1 MKHSLLKPRPESVEE
16 DFEAICSYVHDKYRG
31 NALRRL
37 HAIERDALTTSM
49 HPQCNVFITIPAR
62 HNEQGLR
69 HTLELYAQQHAAK
82 QGPQFE
88 VDVLI
93 NGPQGV
99 DLFDSPAFT
108 DAFHAYE
115 QLGIPV
121 NVFLATYSA
130 QERQIGRI
138 RRDLAVLTLR
148 RMLNSGHANPGDAV
162 LVTNDADARDI
173 APEYVST
180 LAQRFASNP
189 SIAGATGFIDLP
201 DEDFRQDHVLFAAHR
216 MSQMIESIYRAKH
229 PYHPLT
235 MRGGSSAFRVRDYI
249 RAGGH
254 ASSRIS
260 EHRHL
265 YRSLAKDPTVC
276 IERLPRAGAT
286 IITDAR
292 RQVATLASGRPVT
305 NSYQNFGLPGDVA
318 EQYQAEVPQSPGRLL
333 DSGKFLHDLQEE
345 VRAMFGKFVSLH
357 QTFGEDAARQ
367 LFHRAAFFAGMKL
380 TFDEQ
385 GRVCVDNIDALSAG
399 IRGRW
404 SLAMTASAAEN
415 LADATPLPT
424 TVHSYA

>member
-1 MKHSLLKPRPESVEE
+1 MQSPLLKPRPECAEA
-16 DFEAICSYVHDKYRG
+16 DFEAICDYVHEKYRG

-37 HAIERDALTTSM
+37 HAIERDALTTPM
-49 HPQCNVFITIPAR
+49 HPGCNVFINIPAR
-62 HNEQGLR
+62 HSEQGLR
-69 HTLELYAQQHAAK
+69 HTLELYAGQHALER
-82 QGPQFE
+82 GVQFE
-88 VDVLI
+88 VDVLV

-99 DLFDSPAFT
+99 DLLSSPAFK
-108 DAFHAYE
+108 DAFNAHE
-115 QLGIPV
+115 DLDIPI

-148 RMLNSGHANPGDAV
+148 RMLNNGHADPGNAV

-173 APEYVST
+173 DPEYVAT
-180 LAQRFASNP
+180 ITQRFAANASL
-189 SIAGATGFIDLP
+189 AGATGFIDLP

-216 MSQMIESIYRAKH
+216 MSQMIESIYRATH

-265 YRSLAKDPTVC
+265 YRALAKDPNVS
-276 IERLPRAGAT
+276 IERLPRAGT
-286 IITDAR
+286 EIVTDAR

-318 EQYQAEVPQSPGRLL
+318 EQYQQEAPQSPGR
-333 DSGKFLHDLQEE
+333 FLGSERFVHDLQEE

-357 QTFGEDAARQ
+357 QVFGEAAAQQ

-380 TFDEQ
+380 SFDER
-385 GRVCVDNIDALSAG
+385 GRVSIDNIDALSAG

-404 SLAMTASAAEN
+404 NAATTMLAAEEDAGTAP
-415 LADATPLPT
+415 LDATHAL
-424 TVHSYA
+424 A